1 MKRFSDTAMWFQS
14 LFLTAIILGSMA
26 LAAQQPGDVTGNPAP
41 KATPETVAAAKL
53 KELTADRDNQQ
64 AWAEMQSL
72 LLQIPQ
78 YVKALDKWN
87 GTLAA
92 WRAAVA
98 ERQAAEKALEAA
110 KAEAAKK
117 PEAKEPTKQ

>member
-1 MKRFSDTAMWFQS
+1 MKLLILPIFI
-14 LFLTAIILGSMA
+14 LT
-26 LAAQQPGDVTGNPAP
+26 LAAQQPPEPP
-41 KATPETVAAAKL
+41 KATPETVAAAQL
-53 KELTADRDNQQ
+53 KEMTADRDNQQ

-87 GTLAA
+87 GTLVA

-98 ERQAAEKALEAA
+98 ERQAAEKALEQA
-110 KAEAAKK
+110 KLEAAKK
-117 PEAKEPTKQ
+117 PEKPTEKQ

>member
-1 MKRFSDTAMWFQS
+1 MHMKLLLA
-14 LFLTAIILGSMA
+14 LALCALA
-26 LAAQQPGDVTGNPAP
+26 LAAQTPEAP
-41 KATPETVAAAKL
+41 KVTPETVAAAKL
-53 KELTADRDNQQ
+53 KEITAERDNQQ
-64 AWAEMQSL
+64 AFAEMQSL
-72 LLQIPQ
+72 LLQIPP
-78 YVKALDKWN
+78 YIKALDKWN

-117 PEAKEPTKQ
+117 PDKPTTEKEK